1 MNLTFI
7 VLGVILVIVLYILYK
22 SLLAPTSVVSSQ
34 THLQSKPKPI
44 DLKTLTTS
52 PGINCAYALW
62 IYANNLSAN
71 GDLIFKIPVSNN
83 DQTNSNISLIIQ
95 NNTKLMVKVKKN
107 DNSYHEYEVTPNFP
121 LQRWEYVVISLNQ
134 NILDLYLD
142 GKLIK
147 SINLNQTSSVPAKN
161 SQIVFGEGD
170 IYIAGFKILS
180 DPMDPQ
186 TAWNNYLNGSG
197 TTTRSLTNYGLSMT
211 FSKNNNPEKT
221 ITLF

>member
-1 MNLTFI
+1 MNFTFI
-7 VLGVILVIVLYILYK
+7 ILGVILVIVLYVLYK

-34 THLQSKPKPI
+34 TYLGSKPKPI
-44 DLKTLTTS
+44 DLKTITTS

-62 IYANNLSAN
+62 IYANNLNAN
-71 GDLIFKIPVSNN
+71 GDLIFKIPLADNAGVSNIVLSLS
-83 DQTNSNISLIIQ
+83 SNATLS
-95 NNTKLMVKVKKN
+95 VKVTKSN
-107 DNSYHEYEVTPNFP
+107 DEAPTHEITKNFP
-121 LQRWEYVVISLNQ
+121 LQRWEYVVISINQ

-147 SINLNQTSSVPAKN
+147 SINLNANVKVPAKN
-161 SQIVFGEGD
+161 SQIVFGDGD